1 MNVGIL
7 TAGGV
12 CPGVNTLVRSLT
24 LREKSQGN
32 KVHGFRGG
40 FRGINENVKEY
51 FDQAYIDDGPVSLL
65 KTTYDYVDIDR
76 AVENIS
82 GLDRLYCICGNGTM
96 KSARDLALDDRV
108 DTNIIGIA
116 KTIYNDIP
124 GLESIGFQ
132 TAVQELAKYIDCAY
146 IEATSTNSI
155 VFLEVPGTSN
165 NDLATHAGF
174 ARNSRITNVILP
186 DTHSDYRTA
195 IEYSYARRG
204 YAVVVISEM
213 CNYDYLL
220 TSLSA
225 NSKVIQPGYLIGA
238 VEPCTYDSILAER
251 MGRETFAYVQK
262 HRDFIKGATSVM
274 PLRDYL
280 RIV

>member
-1 MNVGIL
+1 MNIGIL

-51 FDQAYIDDGPVSLL
+51 FDQSYIDDGPVSLL
-65 KTTYDYVDIDR
+65 KTSYDYVDIDR

-165 NDLATHAGF
+165 IDLATHAGF

-186 DTHSDYRTA
+186 DTHSDYRTS

-251 MGRETFAYVQK
+251 MCRESFAYVQK